1 MLQIFYSLLLEVTIS
16 IIMFLLAY
24 KMNYLVVEACMNTQ
38 EKIGAKLKELR
49 LRKGVTQQEVA
60 DRIGGLTRNYI
71 SQMESGKR
79 KISIEFLQKMADLFN
94 VDITYFFEEGNQV
107 SLSEEEKAWVLDLR
121 ELERQGVSAEDVR
134 KWVKMAREIRDK

>member
-1 MLQIFYSLLLEVTIS
+1 
-16 IIMFLLAY
+16 
-24 KMNYLVVEACMNTQ
+24 MNTQ